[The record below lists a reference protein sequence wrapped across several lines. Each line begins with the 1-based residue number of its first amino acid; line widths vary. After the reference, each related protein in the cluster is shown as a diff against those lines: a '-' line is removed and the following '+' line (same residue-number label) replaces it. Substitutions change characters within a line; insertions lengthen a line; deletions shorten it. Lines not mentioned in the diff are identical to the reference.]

1 MGRQKILMDMTSVT
15 FNVFLEMIVL
25 HFKGKKQST
34 QKCPDVPRQ
43 APTSAVFRDFFPS
56 PTPTFKSL

>member
-1 MGRQKILMDMTSVT
+1 MDMTSVT